1 MIALHAGHEAV
12 DVAPAYAWTADPL
25 VLGALGAA
33 AVVYAAGRRRLRRRG
48 RPDLAAPPR
57 VAAFAGGLLL
67 MGLALLSPL
76 DELGERYLLTAHM
89 VQHLVLGDLAP
100 LLLVAGVMGP
110 LALFVVPRP
119 ALRAAGRSPRAR
131 AALRA
136 LTRPATALAIWVA
149 VTAGWHVPAAY
160 ELALAHRW
168 AHDLEHATM
177 LAAGLLVWVVIL
189 GAAPRTAMSP
199 GRRAAFALAVFF
211 AGMVVSL
218 WLFLSGP
225 LYDVYAEQPVRLLG
239 LSPETDQ
246 MRAAL
251 VMSAEQMLTLLTAAA
266 LLLWTHVERMAEV
279 RAPG

>member
-12 DVAPAYAWTADPL
+12 GVAPAYAWTADPL
-25 VLGALGAA
+25 VLGALAA
-33 AVVYAAGRRRLRRRG
+33 AAIAYAAGRRRLRRRG
-48 RPDLAAPPR
+48 RPDLAGLPQA
-57 VAAFAGGLLL
+57 AAFAGGLLL
-67 MGLALLSPL
+67 IGLALLSPL
-76 DELGERYLLTAHM
+76 DELGEGYLLTAHM
-89 VQHLVLGDLAP
+89 IQHLALSDLAP
-100 LLLVAGVMGP
+100 LLLVVGLMGP

-131 AALRA
+131 AALGG
-136 LTRPATALAIWVA
+136 LTRPMTALAIWIL

-199 GRRAAFALAVFF
+199 GRRAAFALAVFA
-211 AGMVVSL
+211 AGMAVSL
-218 WLFLSGP
+218 WLFLSAP

-279 RAPG
+279 QAPG